1 MSWIWLS
8 IASALVLGVY
18 DLLKKMAV
26 RENAVPP
33 VLFFGTLTG
42 MSVWLMLRLITPLL
56 PEVWQAALAVD
67 PLDLSGHLALF
78 GKGVLV
84 SASWIFGYFA
94 LKHLP
99 ITIAGPVRSSAPLW
113 TILIAV
119 AFFGESPSLRQW
131 CGVALILVAFYVFS
145 LLGKAEG
152 FRFHRDKWVACLI
165 AATLLGALSAVYDK
179 VLLQDFGFR
188 VATLQF
194 WFSVY
199 LVVVM
204 LPFVLVWRHGM
215 RPERRG
221 RFEWRWTVP
230 AVGIGLLIADALYFA
245 AIASDDALI
254 SVISP
259 IRRTSAMVGFIGGIF
274 VFRERRNLGW
284 KAVALVLMLIG
295 VAVLNAKS
303 R

>member
-8 IASALVLGVY
+8 IASAIVLGIY
-18 DLLKKMAV
+18 ELLKKLAV
-26 RENAVPP
+26 RDNAVPP

-42 MSVWLMLRLITPLL
+42 LAIWLLLRVATPWL
-56 PEVWQAALAVD
+56 PETWQGSLAIDALGA
-67 PLDLSGHLALF
+67 SEHFALF

-99 ITIAGPVRSSAPLW
+99 ITIASPVRSSAPLW

-119 AFFGESPSLRQW
+119 AFLGESPTPWQW
-131 CGVALILVAFYVFS
+131 LGVSLILIAFYVFS

-165 AATLLGALSAVYDK
+165 AATLLGALSAVYYK
-179 VLLQDFGFR
+179 VLLQDLGFR

-204 LPFVLVWRHGM
+204 LPFVLVWRHAT
-215 RPERRG
+215 PLNLRG
-221 RFEWRWTVP
+221 TFQWRWTVP

-274 VFRERRNLGW
+274 VFKEKRNIGW

-295 VAVLNAKS
+295 VAVLNMKG

>member
-8 IASALVLGVY
+8 IASALVLGIY
-18 DLLKKMAV
+18 ELLKKLAV
-26 RENAVPP
+26 RDNAVPP
-33 VLFFGTLTG
+33 VLFCGTLTG
-42 MSVWLMLRLITPLL
+42 LLVWLLLRGITPWL
-56 PEVWQAALAVD
+56 PEAWQAGLAID
-67 PLDLSGHLALF
+67 PIGPKEHLALF

-99 ITIAGPVRSSAPLW
+99 ITIASPVRSSAPLW

-119 AFFGESPSLRQW
+119 AFFDESPSPRQW
-131 CGVALILVAFYVFS
+131 LGVALILVAFYVFS
-145 LLGKAEG
+145 LLGRAEG

-204 LPFVLVWRHGM
+204 LPFTLAWRYGTSVAN
-215 RPERRG
+215 RG

-259 IRRTSAMVGFIGGIF
+259 IRRTSAMVGFIGGI
-274 VFRERRNLGW
+274 VIFRERRNLGW
-284 KAVALVLMLIG
+284 KAVALVLMLMG
-295 VAVLNAKS
+295 VAVLNMKT

>member
-8 IASALVLGVY
+8 IASAIVLGIY
-18 DLLKKMAV
+18 ELLKKLAV
-26 RENAVPP
+26 RDNAVPP

-42 MSVWLMLRLITPLL
+42 LAIWLLLRAVTPWL
-56 PEVWQAALAVD
+56 PGVWQGALTID
-67 PLDLSGHLALF
+67 PLGASEHFALF

-99 ITIAGPVRSSAPLW
+99 ITIASPVRSSAPLW

-119 AFFGESPSLRQW
+119 AFLGESPTPWQW
-131 CGVALILVAFYVFS
+131 LGVSLILIAFYVFS

-179 VLLQDFGFR
+179 VLLQDLGFR

-204 LPFVLVWRHGM
+204 LPFVLVWRHAT
-215 RPERRG
+215 PPKLRG
-221 RFEWRWTVP
+221 TFHWRWTVP

-274 VFRERRNLGW
+274 VFKEKRNIGW

-295 VAVLNAKS
+295 VAVLNMKG